1 MEEVA
6 SIETEPS
13 TNAAMEIDPHN
24 TANEQV
30 SLSASW
36 RHDNY
41 FVNKKRFREVGP

>member
-1 MEEVA
+1 MAEVA
-6 SIETEPS
+6 SIDAELS
-13 TNAAMEIDPHN
+13 TNATMEIDPYN

-41 FVNKKRFREVGP
+41 FS